1 MIKKDSGLRKMNIGA
16 SFLVAPINTCHDKK
30 LNQALNTNKEA
41 VTRKLDSLMSY
52 YIQKEEKKIKGL
64 SEELQAQKRKNR
76 PPEVKRIE
84 GMMNDI
90 KTNYQGSKVNGREVR
105 VPHDTIVSKI
115 QKQSPSN
122 VRLRRRSSAGA
133 PILDPEEQR
142 EIQEQVLSTLK
153 LSGTVGGSESLFVN
167 SKTTLTPNATH
178 IKKELTKQSKMAE
191 ENMSMYMNL
200 KTTQNLSRPLET
212 KTSVM
217 KSSFSI
223 DRLDREL
230 SPKRN
235 MPPIIKKKEKPPEQE
250 QPPATQKDLAKSQK
264 SGMTVTEDEGGIQK
278 PLYKDCNTIEEFL
291 FKLDQDTGSEGD
303 DVASLDNERL
313 PGTCKSQYA
322 MKFRLDT
329 DKSIENFIM

>member
-1 MIKKDSGLRKMNIGA
+1 
-16 SFLVAPINTCHDKK
+16 
-30 LNQALNTNKEA
+30 
-41 VTRKLDSLMSY
+41 
-52 YIQKEEKKIKGL
+52 
-64 SEELQAQKRKNR
+64 
-76 PPEVKRIE
+76 
-84 GMMNDI
+84 
-90 KTNYQGSKVNGREVR
+90 
-105 VPHDTIVSKI
+105 
-115 QKQSPSN
+115 
-122 VRLRRRSSAGA
+122 
-133 PILDPEEQR
+133 
-142 EIQEQVLSTLK
+142 
-153 LSGTVGGSESLFVN
+153 
-167 SKTTLTPNATH
+167 
-178 IKKELTKQSKMAE
+178 
-191 ENMSMYMNL
+191 
-200 KTTQNLSRPLET
+200 
-212 KTSVM
+212 M

-303 DVASLDNERL
+303 DGASLDNERL